1 MARVRGV
8 RNRGVKWSELPVG
21 HWLAAAGGEPLG
33 SGTAVPSTEGQQG
46 LQGWPSAQPCL
57 QTGLPSRLGTRH
69 TGDFMT
75 LPWMNLGWSGAGA
88 ML

>member
-1 MARVRGV
+1 MARVRGA

-21 HWLAAAGGEPLG
+21 HWLAAARGEPLG

-46 LQGWPSAQPCL
+46 LQGGHQNSHASRPASPA
-57 QTGLPSRLGTRH
+57 GLGCGTW
-69 TGDFMT
+69 DFMT
-75 LPWMNLGWSGAGA
+75 RPWMNLGWSGAGA